1 MCAEFPIARG
11 AQPNRARAAM
21 IKSRV
26 RLKTQVKEKN
36 DVKKRIF
43 YRTRARSSQ
52 QKARAREERRTTS
65 ARSQGHQHVSRAG
78 WRALRAAAK

>member
-52 QKARAREERRTTS
+52 QRLARGRSGAPRQHGVKGTS
-65 ARSQGHQHVSRAG
+65 T
-78 WRALRAAAK
+78 